1 MDSLLRKIINKQKI
15 PLEHF
20 ESFKSRQKIVNI
32 KRLITK
38 KLTAIR
44 KSADSRL
51 IVEIS
56 GSNYCAV
63 AMGFVE
69 KANQKQE
76 HTLPAD

>member
-56 GSNYCAV
+56 GIV
-63 AMGFVE
+63 GVGPRMD
-69 KANQKQE
+69 
-76 HTLPAD
+76 T

>member
-56 GSNYCAV
+56 GIV
-63 AMGFVE
+63 GVRPRMD
-69 KANQKQE
+69 
-76 HTLPAD
+76 T

>member
-20 ESFKSRQKIVNI
+20 ESFKSRQKIFNI

-56 GSNYCAV
+56 GI
-63 AMGFVE
+63 VE
-69 KANQKQE
+69 VRPRMD
-76 HTLPAD
+76 T

>member
-15 PLEHF
+15 PLKHF

-56 GSNYCAV
+56 GIV
-63 AMGFVE
+63 GVGPRMD
-69 KANQKQE
+69 
-76 HTLPAD
+76 T